1 MSINRYTARIGAA
14 ALLAL
19 VSLPSSIHGHGYLK
33 TPRSRNYVANKDG
46 VWSPLLATNPLIE
59 SEPQSANIG
68 GTLAQCGIISDRNY
82 DFPKNA
88 LGGDLSQPRTQA
100 CYQPGSVIDVEV
112 TLTAHHKGHFEFKA
126 CPVVPYQVPTQACF
140 DEHPMTFVSDPLYG
154 ANLDVNYPERA
165 YIPSSV
171 LNFSYKFKLPDGMSA
186 DMVLIQWKYITANSC
201 YHVGY
206 ETYDWPVGPNWPSRS
221 SLIVSPCGP
230 LPPDGVGVPE
240 QVCADL
246 DVARQGLI
254 ISFECI
260 QYSSDENS
268 HSETSFIDMK
278 NFFPCSSGTV
288 PK

>member
-1 MSINRYTARIGAA
+1 MRDHLRQELRLSQER
-14 ALLAL
+14 
-19 VSLPSSIHGHGYLK
+19 V
-33 TPRSRNYVANKDG
+33 
-46 VWSPLLATNPLIE
+46 
-59 SEPQSANIG
+59 
-68 GTLAQCGIISDRNY
+68 
-82 DFPKNA
+82 
-88 LGGDLSQPRTQA
+88 GGDLSQPRTQA

-112 TLTAHHKGHFEFKA
+112 TRRASQGHFEFKA
-126 CPVVPYQVPTQACF
+126 CPVVPYQVPHPGLF

-165 YIPSSV
+165 YIPHP
-171 LNFSYKFKLPDGMSA
+171 YKFKLPDGMSA
-186 DMVLIQWKYITANSC
+186 DMVLIQWKYITASC

-230 LPPDGVGVPE
+230 LPPGQVSVPE

-254 ISFECI
+254 KSFECI

-268 HSETSFIDMK
+268 HSET
-278 NFFPCSSGTV
+278 
-288 PK
+288 